1 MTRVLTVAGI
11 FVLSAFTSA
20 GADTLRDQCLGTAS
34 QRVPVVATD
43 LGATKLHLSQGHYRL
58 VLLEAPKIEVVA
70 KHCIAGGYDVESFH
84 LLHSYAL
91 LMEAQA
97 RLATGDAQGAVLMRN
112 GVDEATALSN
122 SPSAS
127 RDIRS
132 MARDAAYGGN
142 LELQALKTAKP
153 GQLITPPPPAPK

>member
-1 MTRVLTVAGI
+1 
-11 FVLSAFTSA
+11 
-20 GADTLRDQCLGTAS
+20 
-34 QRVPVVATD
+34 
-43 LGATKLHLSQGHYRL
+43 